1 MNAYLVF
8 LDESGLLL
16 APLVRRTW
24 APQGQTPVFYQRGRH
39 RQKVSI
45 IGALTVSP
53 KRRRVGLYFSL
64 IAERNVDAYWLVAFL
79 TALARHQRGPV
90 ILIWD
95 RLNAHRGTVIQRFLR
110 RHPRFHFELLPAY
123 APELNPVETVWSYL
137 KLNPLANFAPSD
149 VRHLARV
156 ATKHTRRLQRRSDL
170 ARSFLDAC
178 PLSF

>member
-1 MNAYLVF
+1 
-8 LDESGLLL
+8 
-16 APLVRRTW
+16 LVRRTW
-24 APQGQTPVFYQRGRH
+24 SPRGKTPLFYQRGVH
-39 RQKVSI
+39 RRKVSV

-64 IAERNVDAYWLVAFL
+64 IAELNVDAYWLVAFL
-79 TALARHQRGPV
+79 TAMARHLRGPV

-95 RLNAHRGTVIQRFLR
+95 RLNVHRGSVVQRFLQ
-110 RHPRFHFELLPAY
+110 RHPRFRVELLPAY

-149 VRHLARV
+149 VHELASV
-156 ATKHTRRLQRRSDL
+156 ATRHTRRLQRRGGL
-170 ARSFLDAC
+170 IRSFLNSC

>member
-1 MNAYLVF
+1 M
-8 LDESGLLL
+8 DESGLLL

-24 APQGQTPVFYQRGRH
+24 APRGKTPVFYQRGRH

-53 KRRRVGLYFSL
+53 KRRRIGLYFSL
-64 IAERNVDAYWLVAFL
+64 IAEFNVDAYWLVAFL
-79 TALARHQRGPV
+79 TALARHLRGPV

-95 RLNAHRGTVIQRFLR
+95 RLNAHRSALVRRFFE
-110 RHPRFHFELLPAY
+110 RHPRFHVELLPAY

-137 KLNPLANFAPSD
+137 KLNPLANFAPSN
-149 VRHLARV
+149 VRQLANI
-156 ATKHTRRLQRRSDL
+156 ATRHTRRLQRRRGL
-170 ARSFLDAC
+170 ARSFLNSC

>member
-1 MNAYLVF
+1 MVF

-24 APQGQTPVFYQRGRH
+24 SPRGKTPLFYQQGVY

-45 IGALTVSP
+45 IGVLTVSP

-64 IAERNVDAYWLVAFL
+64 IAELNVDAYWLVAFL
-79 TALARHQRGPV
+79 TAMARHLRGPV

-95 RLNAHRGTVIQRFLR
+95 RLNAHRSSVVGRFFE
-110 RHPRFHFELLPAY
+110 RHPRFHVEFLPAY

-149 VRHLARV
+149 VRHLTSV
-156 ATKHTRRLQRRSDL
+156 ATRHTRRLQRRGDL
-170 ARSFLDAC
+170 IRRFLDSC

>member
-1 MNAYLVF
+1 
-8 LDESGLLL
+8 L

-24 APQGQTPVFYQRGRH
+24 SPRGETPLFYQRGAH

-64 IAERNVDAYWLVAFL
+64 IAELNVDAYWLVAFL
-79 TALARHQRGPV
+79 TAMARHLRGPV

-95 RLNAHRGTVIQRFLR
+95 RLNAHRSSVVQRFLE
-110 RHPRFHFELLPAY
+110 RHPRFHVELLPAY

-137 KLNPLANFAPSD
+137 KLNPLANFAPCD
-149 VRHLARV
+149 VRHLARI
-156 ATKHTRRLQRRSDL
+156 ATRHTRRLQRRSRL
-170 ARSFLDAC
+170 IRRFLDSC